1 MTVTLPKRLWN
12 HSRSIHLF
20 CSLCKRVWFVGFG
33 GRFDSCNFGGYAQ
46 ALLLSWFDMFACM
59 KQFYQCQQDSQMYDD
74 QQA

>member
-1 MTVTLPKRLWN
+1 MASVLQHFLQEW
-12 HSRSIHLF
+12 H
-20 CSLCKRVWFVGFG
+20 
-33 GRFDSCNFGGYAQ
+33 FGGYAQ